1 MIERLYATKVD
12 TRMPYPFVSFRIAMK
27 VKFGD
32 PVGCIEDFTDDYT
45 IIFLVTCTATDYEK
59 FKRNYDNLSEWI
71 EFDYFN
77 QNKIEE

>member
-12 TRMPYPFVSFRIAMK
+12 TRIPYPFVSFRIAMK

-32 PVGCIEDFTDDYT
+32 PVRCIEDFTDDYT
-45 IIFLVTCTATDYEK
+45 IIFLVTCTASEYDD
-59 FKRNYDNLSEWI
+59 FKRHYGNLSDWI